1 MEPGITPRS
10 AGLHSPHRPHLQP
23 ALLCGDLAAQCQ
35 ETEDRLVLTSLV
47 ETNTN
52 KTCILHW
59 KRKLFLTLGLFP

>member
-10 AGLHSPHRPHLQP
+10 AGLRSPHHPHLQP
-23 ALLCGDLAAQCQ
+23 ALLCGDLAARCQ
-35 ETEDRLVLTSLV
+35 ETEDRLVL
-47 ETNTN
+47 EANTN

>member
-1 MEPGITPRS
+1 MEPGVTPRS
-10 AGLHSPHRPHLQP
+10 AGLRSPHRPHLQP

-35 ETEDRLVLTSLV
+35 ETEDRLVL